1 MINSAKMLSDK
12 IRMKRKRMKEEGV
25 DNMVDTAALPQ
36 MNPQDV
42 MDLKQT
48 AQWRE
53 TMDIPDPMEGPS
65 DPADGDIKGGSQDM
79 AELKK
84 QMAKIAK
91 VLSRLSVG

>member
-1 MINSAKMLSDK
+1 MNSAKMLSDK
-12 IRMKRKRMKEEGV
+12 IRMKRKRLKEEGV

-53 TMDIPDPMEGPS
+53 TMDIPDPKEGPS
-65 DPADGDIKGGSQDM
+65 DPADADIKGGSQDM
-79 AELKK
+79 SELKK
-84 QMAKIAK
+84 QMAMIARIINK
-91 VLSRLSVG
+91 LSVG